1 MSRSGDAASDGY
13 WEASPAVM
21 APQRANHHPGR
32 AMGVAYWRSPEQVSA
47 GVAEAQV
54 GAIKALAAALDRLA
68 EAVENPRS

>member
-21 APQRANHHPGR
+21 APQRLTTTR
-32 AMGVAYWRSPEQVSA
+32 AGLAW
-47 GVAEAQV
+47 VAEAQV
-54 GAIKALAAALDRLA
+54 GAIKAVAAALNRLA